1 MLIARTGE
9 VSKGSV
15 ARSAD
20 YIINRERGE
29 LFEFESG
36 GLGWLASAQQR
47 ATAVGRCECY
57 LEGQLFLTMVEC
69 PANLELP
76 RSGA

>member
-9 VSKGSV
+9 VSKGLV
-15 ARSAD
+15 ARTAD

-36 GLGWLASAQQR
+36 GLGWLASAQR
-47 ATAVGRCECY
+47 ATVGRCECY

-69 PANLELP
+69 PVNLELP